1 MNFGQALRVGC
12 CLLFSISIGCSSSEY
27 PPVVAARCASPD
39 TAATMEKA
47 ADSKTVEEPEEV
59 LMQFVGSLI
68 RGEKNNLEKL
78 AVPHPDLEIL
88 LRDARCKNDD
98 TLRAIN
104 NLKKSSF
111 KRLQPGDQFSLGG
124 GKTRTVGEAEIL
136 PDRTMIEV
144 PGFFLPFVAL
154 RQGDRWKISPKPL
167 IAVSKREIA
176 LDYPKEML
184 DGHALAELPEWRT
197 PDAAPGELSGEIVF
211 AGYSL
216 KLPKD
221 CREYSKTDT
230 ETQSRRTWIWPV
242 RPDRSIPKLDAVV
255 TRYQPWL
262 MDHKLDRS
270 YRANLR
276 LLKEKFQIAERG
288 LPIVARIGDMPCI
301 RVEYTGAASYNGNN
315 PVSTQGLLLI
325 IFDRNY
331 EILLNFIES
340 SQTQLT
346 LKSSLETA
354 VHTLKRAE

>member
-27 PPVVAARCASPD
+27 PPVAAARCASPKTSD
-39 TAATMEKA
+39 APEIASEN
-47 ADSKTVEEPEEV
+47 KTVEEPEEV
-59 LMQFVGSLI
+59 LLQFVGSLI
-68 RGEKNNLEKL
+68 RGERENLEKL

-88 LRDARCKNDD
+88 LRDARYKNND

-104 NLKKSSF
+104 NLKSSSF
-111 KRLQPGDQFSLGG
+111 KRLQPGDRFSLGG
-124 GKTRTVGEAEIL
+124 GKTRTVGEAEIS
-136 PDRTMIEV
+136 PNRTMIEV

-176 LDYPKEML
+176 VDFPKEML
-184 DGHALAELPEWRT
+184 DGHAPADLPEWQT

-216 KLPKD
+216 RLPKD
-221 CREYSKTDT
+221 CREYSKADT

-242 RPDRSIPKLDAVV
+242 RSDKSIPKLDAVV
-255 TRYQPWL
+255 TRHQPWL

-276 LLKEKFQIAERG
+276 LLKEKLQIVERG
-288 LPIVARIGDMPCI
+288 LPVVARIGDMPCI
-301 RVEYTGAASYNGNN
+301 RVEYAGTASYNGAK
-315 PVSTQGLLLI
+315 PVSTQGFLLI
-325 IFDRNY
+325 LFDRNH

-340 SQTQLT
+340 SQAQPT